1 MISGRR
7 TRAAAA
13 HLAATRSLDEQFCA
27 SPKRKDCKLDTTILL
42 ANEKLNARMIKAD
55 LIGFAK
61 SRSPSITD
69 YFNVQQRQSHQQTD
83 ITDQQ
88 QLHLVNRTRTIL
100 DIDENACHA
109 FLVEHASSSDSDENT
124 NIFLQAPVLHL
135 NIDKSLNQASSI
147 VINKHIDFTT
157 LNKSPS
163 GNNGLIP
170 FPKAT
175 DSSGASSGGAITST
189 RTAMIYDKVLRSS
202 SSSQHSRSLATSESE
217 SSSISSDSNSC
228 DSGVVIDRTLELSP
242 SKRRKPTTPHR
253 ILCPS
258 PVKHVVAPIKSP
270 SSALSNLN
278 IGSKR
283 NPKTKRR

>member
-1 MISGRR
+1 M
-7 TRAAAA
+7 
-13 HLAATRSLDEQFCA
+13 
-27 SPKRKDCKLDTTILL
+27 
-42 ANEKLNARMIKAD
+42 ANEKLNPRIINSD
-55 LIGFAK
+55 LIGFSN

-69 YFNVQQRQSHQQTD
+69 YFNVEQR
-83 ITDQQ
+83 QQ
-88 QLHLVNRTRTIL
+88 QLNEQHNVEQQLTRTRTQSIL

-157 LNKSPS
+157 LNASQTLNI
-163 GNNGLIP
+163 GNNNGLIN
-170 FPKAT
+170 FPKT
-175 DSSGASSGGAITST
+175 NAISTTSAVAET
-189 RTAMIYDKVLRSS
+189 KPIRNMIYDKVLRSS
-202 SSSQHSRSLATSESE
+202 SQQSRLLANTESE
-217 SSSISSDSNSC
+217 SSSLSSDSNSC
-228 DSGVVIDRTLELSP
+228 DSGVVIDQTLELSP

-258 PVKHVVAPIKSP
+258 PVKHHVVVPIKSP

-283 NPKTKRR
+283 NSKTKRR

>member
-1 MISGRR
+1 M
-7 TRAAAA
+7 
-13 HLAATRSLDEQFCA
+13 E
-27 SPKRKDCKLDTTILL
+27 
-42 ANEKLNARMIKAD
+42 NEKINSRITNSD
-55 LIGFAK
+55 LIGFSK

-69 YFNVQQRQSHQQTD
+69 YFHVQRQQKIQEEQNVEQELKLAKTQS
-83 ITDQQ
+83 
-88 QLHLVNRTRTIL
+88 IL

-109 FLVEHASSSDSDENT
+109 FLIEHASSSDSDENT

-157 LNKSPS
+157 LNASQTLNI
-163 GNNGLIP
+163 GNTNGLIS
-170 FPKAT
+170 FPK
-175 DSSGASSGGAITST
+175 TSNMSKSAVAAVT
-189 RTAMIYDKVLRSS
+189 KPIRNNMIYDKVLRSS
-202 SSSQHSRSLATSESE
+202 QQSRLLINNESE
-217 SSSISSDSNSC
+217 SSSVSSDSNSC
-228 DSGVVIDRTLELSP
+228 DSGVVVDKTLELSP

-258 PVKHVVAPIKSP
+258 PVKQDNVPPIKSP

>member
-1 MISGRR
+1 M
-7 TRAAAA
+7 
-13 HLAATRSLDEQFCA
+13 
-27 SPKRKDCKLDTTILL
+27 
-42 ANEKLNARMIKAD
+42 
-55 LIGFAK
+55 
-61 SRSPSITD
+61 
-69 YFNVQQRQSHQQTD
+69 QQRDAQQPNND
-83 ITDQQ
+83 TDQQ
-88 QLHLVNRTRTIL
+88 QTLLVGRTRTIL

-147 VINKHIDFTT
+147 VINKHIDFTA
-157 LNKSPS
+157 LNKSPAAT
-163 GNNGLIP
+163 NGLIP

-175 DSSGASSGGAITST
+175 DSGAAATISP
-189 RTAMIYDKVLRSS
+189 TAMIYDKVLRSS
-202 SSSQHSRSLATSESE
+202 SSSQHSRSLVTTESE
-217 SSSISSDSNSC
+217 SSSSLSSDSNSC
-228 DSGVVIDRTLELSP
+228 DSGVVIDQTLELSP

-278 IGSKR
+278 IGTKR